1 MSNNIVNPS
10 QNESREEK
18 EKQEKAKWD
27 DKGTEVFI
35 KICVA
40 ETLGGNRPSSHFNKV
55 GWKNIIKKFN
65 DITKR
70 NYDYRQL
77 KNKWTGLKKE
87 WQLWTSLV
95 AKETG
100 LGWDPVKQTIKA
112 TDEWW
117 DKKIKEKPEVARFR
131 THGLKHVD
139 QLDILFKDVAVTGEG
154 AWAPSQG
161 FMVEDVD
168 NGPAIGEHNEEIL
181 VEGQD
186 DFGYNTDLNVGLEDI
201 VDVETDNKRK
211 RDSKRPGVG
220 VKVTKRL
227 DSILHAIENRSS
239 TFKSK
244 DKAGCSIEEVMQ
256 VVEGIPEIV
265 NDDDLFMKAADIL
278 TERKNREMFIALKQ
292 PNRQVMWLTNK
303 KV

>member
-55 GWKNIIKKFN
+55 GWKNVIKKFN

-117 DKKIKEKPEVARFR
+117 DKKIKEKLEVARFR

-139 QLDILFKDVAVTGEG
+139 QLDILFKYVAVTGEG

-161 FMVEDVD
+161 FMVEDAD

-181 VEGQD
+181 VEEQD
-186 DFGYNTDLNVGLEDI
+186 DFGYNSDVNADVNARLEDI
-201 VDVETDNKRK
+201 VDVEPNNKRK

-244 DKAGCSIEEVMQ
+244 DKAGCSIGEVMQ
-256 VVEGIPEIV
+256 VVEGNP
-265 NDDDLFMKAADIL
+265 
-278 TERKNREMFIALKQ
+278 
-292 PNRQVMWLTNK
+292 
-303 KV
+303 

>member
-139 QLDILFKDVAVTGEG
+139 
-154 AWAPSQG
+154 S
-161 FMVEDVD
+161 
-168 NGPAIGEHNEEIL
+168 
-181 VEGQD
+181 
-186 DFGYNTDLNVGLEDI
+186 
-201 VDVETDNKRK
+201 
-211 RDSKRPGVG
+211 
-220 VKVTKRL
+220 
-227 DSILHAIENRSS
+227 
-239 TFKSK
+239 
-244 DKAGCSIEEVMQ
+244 
-256 VVEGIPEIV
+256 
-265 NDDDLFMKAADIL
+265 
-278 TERKNREMFIALKQ
+278 
-292 PNRQVMWLTNK
+292 
-303 KV
+303 